1 MKADILTLET
11 AKKIADL
18 ERDVQYYKKTRDEV
32 IANNVKLR
40 EEKILLEKRIK
51 DLEKNMENYHCKGE
65 QV

>member
-11 AKKIADL
+11 AKRIADL
-18 ERDVQYYKKTRDEV
+18 ERDVSYYKETRDEV

-51 DLEKNMENYHCKGE
+51 DLEKDMENYHYKGE
-65 QV
+65 

>member
-18 ERDVQYYKKTRDEV
+18 ERDVSYYKETRDEV

-40 EEKILLEKRIK
+40 EEKLLLEKRIK
-51 DLEKNMENYHCKGE
+51 DLEKNMENYHYKGE
-65 QV
+65 

>member
-11 AKKIADL
+11 AKRIADL
-18 ERDVQYYKKTRDEV
+18 ERDVLYYKETIDEA

-51 DLEKNMENYHCKGE
+51 DLEKDVENYHYKGE
-65 QV
+65 